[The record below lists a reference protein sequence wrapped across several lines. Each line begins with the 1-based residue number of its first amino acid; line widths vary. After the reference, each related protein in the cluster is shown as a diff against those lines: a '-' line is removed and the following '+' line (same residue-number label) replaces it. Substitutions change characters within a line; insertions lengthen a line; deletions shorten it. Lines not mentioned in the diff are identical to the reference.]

1 LKKNIRF
8 LYRMLGDF
16 KSRGFDAV
24 VVGKAFDDDLY
35 VYVRGSVKEREVEYY
50 GLHVGVTVISSSI
63 EEFEKMNWYMEK
75 VDDDIVLEAI
85 GVEHPEHSIED
96 EER

>member
-1 LKKNIRF
+1 
-8 LYRMLGDF
+8 MLGDF

-50 GLHVGVTVISSSI
+50 GLHVDVTVISSSI
-63 EEFEKMNWYMEK
+63 EEFEKSNWYMQSIDEET
-75 VDDDIVLEAI
+75 VMEAI
-85 GVEHPEHSIED
+85 KEDLAVKDGVGV
-96 EER
+96 